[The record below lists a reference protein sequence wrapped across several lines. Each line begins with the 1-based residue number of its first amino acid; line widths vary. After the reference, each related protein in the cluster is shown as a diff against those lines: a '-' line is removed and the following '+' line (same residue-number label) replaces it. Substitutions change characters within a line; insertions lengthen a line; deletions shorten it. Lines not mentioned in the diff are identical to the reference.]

1 MVAFKSVLSQSRFL
15 LEPKSFLRGLCP
27 LKFLPRV
34 SEHPLL
40 PTSSLSRAEA
50 PALLTLA
57 VLAFP
62 QMFTPGIMSVLYLD
76 IIKQHVTNLSAEKS
90 NILFGIPQYIKQY
103 GCNNPQNL
111 VKLYNHFFFVIKK
124 FYSVMVL
131 VC

>member
-1 MVAFKSVLSQSRFL
+1 MAAFKSVLSQSRFL

-40 PTSSLSRAEA
+40 PTSSLSRAEP

-90 NILFGIPQYIKQY
+90 NILFGIPQYIKQ

-111 VKLYNHFFFVIKK
+111 VKLLQSFFFVVKK

-131 VC
+131 IC